1 MKRSLTNEVLLGMGA
16 GYLASRLMDRA
27 TTAYQDRQRG
37 FEAAGGE
44 LQEEPAYVK
53 AAGRLAQ
60 IRGHDLD
67 QQRAE
72 RLGLRLHRGLGLSG
86 GVTEREILSRWSV
99 KE

>member
-1 MKRSLTNEVLLGMGA
+1 MPGEQADGQGDHRIPGSAE
-16 GYLASRLMDRA
+16 
-27 TTAYQDRQRG
+27 RG